1 MKRGP
6 KIAAWTG
13 GIVLTLIV
21 LLVIFVA
28 LFDWNRAKPFINDK
42 VSQAI
47 GRPFAINGDLSVTW
61 ERDRDSGFWASLV
74 PSPVFTARNI
84 TVANPDWARQPQ
96 FAKLA
101 ALKFRLSTLPL
112 FAHRINIPS
121 LRLVQPTIDLERDK
135 KGRATWDFKLSKSN
149 DAPSAWSLNLHT
161 IGFDQGNVSLDD
173 ALNQAQVKVTIE
185 PMKKAIPYSD
195 LVAQSSDQARK
206 EPGQRAGAAAS
217 KTMRANGKDSSQ
229 AVADN
234 AGRGTQYQFSWQA
247 DGTYKGTPVKGNGK
261 TGGVLALQNPN
272 RPFPIQAD
280 TRIGDTRIALV
291 GTLTDP
297 VHLGALD
304 IKLWLSGASMAG
316 LYPLTGVTLPDTPSY
331 ATEGHLKAEL
341 KTGNSRFSYEDFH
354 GRVGGSD
361 LGGSLAFVTG
371 KPRPKLSGKLHS
383 KVLQFSDLAPLIGGN
398 ASATKSPGAESKP
411 QPADKV
417 LPVQIFRTDRWKAM
431 DADVTFSGDRISHG
445 KALPINSLQVHLV
458 MDDGRLSMDPLD
470 FDVAGGTLKN
480 AIHLDGQSAP
490 MNGSLDLTARQLK
503 LKQMFPTF
511 KPMQTSF
518 GELNADAK
526 IKASGNSVAAL
537 LGDSDGEIKLLV
549 NDGAVSQ
556 NLMELAGLNV
566 GNYIIG
572 KLFGDETVQINCAA
586 VVMTARNGLYAT
598 RLFVLDTKD
607 AVIKVSGTVNMKNE
621 KLDLTIDPNTKG
633 FRIFSLRS
641 PLYVGGTFKNPSP
654 GVKAGPLTLRAAGAV
669 VLGTVAAPAAALLAL
684 VAPGEKAE
692 PNRCQ
697 VVLSQLRSSGKI
709 KAPPS
714 TKATNKS
721 KK

>member
-13 GIVLTLIV
+13 GIILALIV
-21 LLVIFVA
+21 LLVVFVA
-28 LFDWNRAKPFINDK
+28 LFDWNRLKPFINDK

-47 GRPFAINGDLSVTW
+47 GRPFAINGDLSVEW
-61 ERDRDSGFWASLV
+61 QRDPDSGFWGSLV
-74 PSPVFTARNI
+74 PSPVFTARSI
-84 TVANPDWARQPQ
+84 TVANPKWAKQPD
-96 FAKLA
+96 FAKLD

-112 FAHRINIPS
+112 FAHRITVPS
-121 LRLVQPTIDLERDK
+121 LRLVQPSIDLERDK
-135 KGRATWDFKLSKSN
+135 KGHATWDFTLPKS
-149 DAPSAWSLNLHT
+149 DGPKSAWSLDLHS

-173 ALNQAQVKVTIE
+173 ALNQAKVKVTIE
-185 PMKKAIPYSD
+185 PLKKAIPYSD
-195 LVAQSSDQARK
+195 LVAQTSDTVR
-206 EPGQRAGAAAS
+206 GQLSKRAG
-217 KTMRANGKDSSQ
+217 KTLRANGKHSSQ

-234 AGRGTQYQFSWQA
+234 AGKGTHYQFSWQA
-247 DGTYKGTPVKGNGK
+247 NGTYKGTAVKGSGK
-261 TGGVLALQNPN
+261 TGGVLALQDAN
-272 RPFPIQAD
+272 RPFPIQFD

-297 VHLGALD
+297 IHLGALD
-304 IKLWLSGASMAG
+304 IRLWLSGSSMAG
-316 LYPLTGVTLPDTPSY
+316 LYPLTGVTLPDTPPY

-341 KTGNSRFSYEDFH
+341 KTGHSRFSYEDFH

-361 LGGSLAFVTG
+361 VGGSLVFATG
-371 KPRPKLSGKLHS
+371 TPRPKLSGQVQS

-398 ASATKSPGAESKP
+398 ASADKTPGADSKT
-411 QPADKV
+411 QPANKV
-417 LPVQIFRTDRWKAM
+417 LPVQVFRTDRWRAM
-431 DADVTFSGDRISHG
+431 DADVTFSAEKISHG
-445 KALPINSLQVHLV
+445 ESLPIHSLKTHLV
-458 MDDGRLSMDPLD
+458 MDDGRLSLDPLD
-470 FDVAGGTLKN
+470 FAVAGGTLKN
-480 AIHLDGQSAP
+480 AIHLDGHSDP
-490 MNGSLDLTARQLK
+490 MNGSLDMDARHLK
-503 LKQMFPTF
+503 LKQLFPSF

-537 LGDSDGEIKLLV
+537 LGDSNGEIKLLI
-549 NDGAVSQ
+549 NDGAVSK

-566 GNYIIG
+566 GNYIVG

-586 VVMTARNGLYAT
+586 VDMEAKDGLYST
-598 RLFVLDTKD
+598 KLFVFDTKD
-607 AVIKVSGTVNMKNE
+607 AVITVSGTVNMKSE

-633 FRIFSLRS
+633 FRIFSLRT

-654 GVKAGPLTLRAAGAV
+654 GVKAGPLALRAAGAV

-697 VVLSQLRSSGKI
+697 VVLSQLRSSGQI
-709 KAPPS
+709 KAPPATKS
-714 TKATNKS
+714 TDKPRK
-721 KK
+721 

>member
-6 KIAAWTG
+6 KIAKWTG
-13 GIVLTLIV
+13 GIILVLIV
-21 LLVIFVA
+21 LLVVFVA
-28 LFDWNRAKPFINDK
+28 LFDWNRLKPFINDK
-42 VSQAI
+42 VTQAI
-47 GRPFAINGDLSVTW
+47 GRPFAINGDLSVAW
-61 ERDRDSGFWASLV
+61 EREHDSGFWGSLV

-84 TVANPDWARQPQ
+84 TVANPEWAKQPK
-96 FAKLA
+96 FARLD

-112 FAHRINIPS
+112 LAHRIIVPS
-121 LRLVQPTIDLERDK
+121 LRLVQPSIDLERDK
-135 KGRATWDFKLSKSN
+135 KGQATWNFKLPESN
-149 DAPSAWSLNLHT
+149 GAKSAWSLDLHS
-161 IGFDQGNVSLDD
+161 IGFDQGSVSLDD
-173 ALNQAQVKVTIE
+173 ALNRAQVKVTIE
-185 PMKKAIPYSD
+185 PLKKAIPYSD
-195 LVAQSSDQARK
+195 LVAQTSDTVRGEMGK
-206 EPGQRAGAAAS
+206 RGGKP
-217 KTMRANGKDSSQ
+217 MRANGKNSSQ

-234 AGRGTQYQFSWQA
+234 AGKGTDYQFSWQA
-247 DGTYKGTPVKGNGK
+247 NGTYKGTAVKGSGK
-261 TGGVLALQNPN
+261 TGGVLALQDAN

-280 TRIGDTRIALV
+280 TRIGGTRIALV

-304 IKLWLSGASMAG
+304 IKLWVSGSSMAG
-316 LYPLTGVTLPDTPSY
+316 LYPLTGVTLPDTTPY

-354 GRVGGSD
+354 GRVGDSD
-361 LGGSLAFVTG
+361 LGGSLLFVTG

-383 KVLQFSDLAPLIGGN
+383 RVLQFSDLAPLIGGN
-398 ASATKSPGAESKP
+398 ASAANTPGAESKP

-417 LPVQIFRTDRWKAM
+417 LPVQVFRTDRWKAM
-431 DADVTFSGDRISHG
+431 DADVTFSGDDISHG
-445 KALPINSLQVHLV
+445 KSLSINSLNTHLV
-458 MDDGRLSMDPLD
+458 MDDGRLSLDPLD
-470 FDVAGGTLKN
+470 FGVAGGTLKN
-480 AIHLDGQSAP
+480 AIHLDGRSDP
-490 MNGSLDLTARQLK
+490 MNGSLDMDARHLK
-503 LKQMFPTF
+503 LKQLFPTF
-511 KPMQTSF
+511 QPMQTSF

-537 LGDSDGEIKLLV
+537 LGDSTGELKLLI
-549 NDGAVSQ
+549 NDGAVSK

-566 GNYIIG
+566 ANYIVG
-572 KLFGDETVQINCAA
+572 KLFGDKTVQINCAA
-586 VVMTARNGLYAT
+586 VDMEAKDGLYST

-607 AVIKVSGTVNMKNE
+607 AVINVSGTVNMKSE

-633 FRIFSLRS
+633 FRIFSLRT

-654 GVKAGPLTLRAAGAV
+654 GVKAGPLALRAAGAV

-697 VVLSQLRSSGKI
+697 AVLSQLRSSGQI
-709 KAPPS
+709 KAPPATRS
-714 TKATNKS
+714 TGKS